1 MEYMNEIE
9 MIYKSLIITYDS
21 ILCDF
26 NDAISNIEYYAIL
39 HLNFNYYYCRIIF
52 LFIGIYFLYTKLF
65 SLIEQFCTKNLQI

>member
-21 ILCDF
+21 ILYDF

-39 HLNFNYYYCRIIF
+39 HLNFNYYYCRII
-52 LFIGIYFLYTKLF
+52 YF
-65 SLIEQFCTKNLQI
+65 SLLEFISFIRNCSL